1 MCIDGHVD
9 EPTELAR
16 VHNTWQK
23 STEVLIL
30 MEGLQ
35 CPWEVSELG
44 RQQTQLDWLF

>member
-9 EPTELAR
+9 ETTQLAR

-30 MEGLQ
+30 KEGLQ
-35 CPWEVSELG
+35 RPWEASELG
-44 RQQTQLDWLF
+44 HKQTQSDWQF